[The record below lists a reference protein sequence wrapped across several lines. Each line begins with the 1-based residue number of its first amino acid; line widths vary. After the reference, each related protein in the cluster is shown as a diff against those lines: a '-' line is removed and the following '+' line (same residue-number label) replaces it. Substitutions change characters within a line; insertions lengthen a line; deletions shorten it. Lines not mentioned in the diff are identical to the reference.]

1 MKLSMN
7 SLIASVFVFYS
18 ELINT
23 IDTFSTVFDTQD
35 TIKKGSLRL
44 PENTTSYV
52 FISASGCATAF

>member
-7 SLIASVFVFYS
+7 SLIASVFFFYI
-18 ELINT
+18 ELIYT
-23 IDTFSTVFDTQD
+23 IDIFSTLLDTQD

-44 PENTTSYV
+44 PENTIFYM